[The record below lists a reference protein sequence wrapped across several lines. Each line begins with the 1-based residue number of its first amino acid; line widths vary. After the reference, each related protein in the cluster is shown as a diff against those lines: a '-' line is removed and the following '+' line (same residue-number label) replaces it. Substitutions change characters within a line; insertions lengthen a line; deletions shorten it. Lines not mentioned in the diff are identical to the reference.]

1 MTTIEEALMTTTERE
16 TVPEKEQATN
26 SRLPRTPVIGREI
39 SKSTTTRK
47 SNSAAMVTPSAQAE
61 EIETS
66 KDAVSLPQSLETEAR
81 RTARKISNQITKG
94 ESLMTETTTG
104 TKEVRVASQ
113 TTDDK
118 INLTLFAHMR
128 TDRQDLII
136 D

>member
-1 MTTIEEALMTTTERE
+1 MVEVTTIEEALMTTTERE

-61 EIETS
+61 ETETS
-66 KDAVSLPQSLETEAR
+66 KDAVSLPQSPETEAR
-81 RTARKISNQITKG
+81 KTAKKISNQITKG

-113 TTDDK
+113 TTDD
-118 INLTLFAHMR
+118 
-128 TDRQDLII
+128 
-136 D
+136 